1 MYEEIDRVG
10 YGGWGGTG
18 RRRGSGEPEELV
30 EEAAGKKV
38 SEYSSLQT
46 TWRIVHEL

>member
-1 MYEEIDRVG
+1 MYEDVDWVG
-10 YGGWGGTG
+10 FGGRGGAG

-38 SEYSSLQT
+38 SEYSCLQT

>member
-1 MYEEIDRVG
+1 MYDEIDRVG
-10 YGGWGGTG
+10 YGGQGGAG
-18 RRRGSGEPEELV
+18 RRTGSGEPEELV

-38 SEYSSLQT
+38 SEYSCLQT